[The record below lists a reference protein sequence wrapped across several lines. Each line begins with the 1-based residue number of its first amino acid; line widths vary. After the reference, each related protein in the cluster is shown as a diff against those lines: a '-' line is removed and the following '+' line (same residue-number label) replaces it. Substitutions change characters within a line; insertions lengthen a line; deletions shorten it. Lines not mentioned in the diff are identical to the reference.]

1 MKFFPIKDRVFT
13 PKDDEGRRTICY
25 VKWSR
30 EGEFTIL
37 GFRTQQ
43 ARSARVAEPDGT
55 EATMTEFPLDRREVR
70 KLIKALKRSLKENE
84 E

>member
-1 MKFFPIKDRVFT
+1 MKFIQIKDRVFT
-13 PKDDEGRRTICY
+13 PKDDNGRRTICY

-30 EGEFTIL
+30 KGEFTL
-37 GFRTQQ
+37 VGFRTQQ
-43 ARSARVAEPDGT
+43 ARPWRVSEPDGT
-55 EATMTEFPLDRREVR
+55 EANMTEFPLDRREVR